1 MEWKHIFTAQNIV
14 ALERSFTNSSLTI
27 PRKQYIDY
35 EMLPFYKMND
45 FVLYT
50 QENCY
55 HNQWFI
61 HKSS

>member
-1 MEWKHIFTAQNIV
+1 MKAYIFTAQNIV

-50 QENCY
+50 RENCY
-55 HNQWFI
+55 HNQ
-61 HKSS
+61 